1 METKSDVKNE
11 AENKDSHPFFD
22 TARRI
27 LLASI
32 GALALT
38 HDELEEF
45 VDKLVE
51 RGEIAKKDGESLLKE
66 IKERRKKYLHND
78 ENYYHKR
85 MDELFDRF
93 HVPAKKDFDELV
105 EKISA
110 LEKKIDELNK
120 SKE

>member
-11 AENKDSHPFFD
+11 AEYKDSHPFFD

-32 GALALT
+32 GAIALT

-78 ENYYHKR
+78 ENYFHKR
-85 MDELFDRF
+85 IDELFDHF